1 MRYGVGAAALVWAI
15 TPALAVAQDAG
26 DAAPEADVLVTG
38 LRERGYRA
46 EEQSAALFGPQSV
59 LDTPFSVSTFPIEL
73 LQDQQVRT
81 LFDVAKN
88 DPSVVA
94 TDAATGFYDSVA
106 IRGFTLSNSS
116 GYYREGLLY
125 QNQAQSPF
133 ENKAAVEI
141 LKGVSGLRYGF
152 ASPGGIVNY
161 VLKRPTDASYRFVDL
176 FGDSNGGVGVHADVG
191 GPLSDTIGFR
201 FNAVLARD
209 ALFVDDIS
217 GPRRMA
223 SLFVS
228 WKPAPNLTIDLE
240 GEYQFR
246 ELEQNA
252 TIALDSFDPSLSQA
266 QVRDLIA
273 RYDRRTYLGQAW
285 TTYPTRNIIGSA
297 RARWEFSPGWALRGA
312 VQKMDLNRDQ
322 NEIYVAP
329 GSVNARGDFDAT
341 LYFSPAQVRDPLT
354 AEVAIEGSVRTGPLT
369 HEIVVGAY
377 HLDNRLT
384 FPQFGFDAVIGRSNL
399 FDPVA
404 IADPRA
410 TSDPSYTAIRQR
422 QWSLYATDD
431 IRIGET
437 LNLLIGGRYTKPQFE
452 TFFNA
457 DQSRDSLYEQ
467 SKFTPVAGVVFKP
480 ARNVSLYASYAEGF
494 EQGGTAPVG
503 TVNANQ
509 VLPPVT
515 SKQIELGAK
524 AELFAGATLTAAVFD
539 IDRTLELVD
548 DANRFVQDGRQRHRG
563 AEVALAGQVTS
574 ALRVV
579 GGVQYLDARI
589 EQTDNLAIRGKRPVN
604 VPEWQG
610 NLFVDYRLPIQAD
623 LAVNGGVFVS
633 GAKFADEV
641 NSFAVDGY
649 ARLDLGARYR
659 FRIGG
664 TRATLRAVVEN
675 VFDGDYFTGVAYAF
689 QYAAPRTARLSLSTV
704 L

>member
-1 MRYGVGAAALVWAI
+1 MTPAIAAAQDDPAI
-15 TPALAVAQDAG
+15 AQN
-26 DAAPEADVLVTG
+26 EDVLVTG
-38 LRERGYRA
+38 VRERGYRA
-46 EEQSAALFGPQSV
+46 EDQSVALFGPQPV

-116 GYYREGLLY
+116 GYYRDGLLY

-161 VLKRPTDASYRFVDL
+161 VLKRPTGAPYRFVDV
-176 FGDSNGGVGVHADVG
+176 FGDGNGGIGVHADAG
-191 GPLSDTIGFR
+191 GPLSKTLGFR

-209 ALFVDDIS
+209 SLFVDDIS

-223 SLFVS
+223 SLFLS
-228 WKPAPNLTIDLE
+228 WTPAPNLTIDLE

-252 TIALDSFDPSLSQA
+252 TIGLGSFDPDLSQA
-266 QVRDLIA
+266 QVRDLLA
-273 RYDRRTYLGQAW
+273 RYDRRTNLGQAW
-285 TTYPTRNIIGSA
+285 SVYPTRNIIGSA
-297 RARWEFSPGWALRGA
+297 RARWEFSPGWALRGG
-312 VQKMDLNRDQ
+312 VQKMHLKRDQ
-322 NEIYVAP
+322 IEASIAFQ
-329 GSVNARGDFDAT
+329 SIDADGDFDT
-341 LYFSPAQVRDPLT
+341 ELYFQPDQVRNPLT
-354 AEVAIEGSVRTGPLT
+354 AEVALEGSVRTGPLT

-377 HLDNRLT
+377 HLDNRLS
-384 FPQFGFDAVIGRSNL
+384 FPQFGAIEVIGRSNL

-422 QWSLYATDD
+422 QWSLYATDY
-431 IRIGET
+431 IRVGET
-437 LNLLIGGRYTKPQFE
+437 LNLLIGGRYTRPKFE

-457 DQSRDSLYEQ
+457 DQSRDSLYEK
-467 SKFTPVAGVVFKP
+467 SKFTPVAGLVFKP
-480 ARNVSLYASYAEGF
+480 ASNVSLYASYAEGF
-494 EQGGTAPVG
+494 EQGGTAPLG
-503 TVNANQ
+503 TVNANR

-515 SKQIELGAK
+515 SKQVEAGVK

-563 AEVALAGQVTS
+563 LEVALAGQVTP

-579 GGVQYLDARI
+579 GGVQYLDAKTER
-589 EQTDNLAIRGKRPVN
+589 TDNLALRGKRPIN

-610 NLFVDYRLPIQAD
+610 NLFVDYRLPVAAD
-623 LAVNGGVFVS
+623 LAVNGGLFVS
-633 GAKFADEV
+633 GDKFADEI

-649 ARLDLGARYR
+649 ARLDLGTRYS
-659 FRIGG
+659 FRVGDA
-664 TRATLRAVVEN
+664 RATLRAVIEN
-675 VFDGDYFTGVAYAF
+675 VFDGDYFTGAAFAF

-704 L
+704 F